1 MGLLN
6 LFRPKW
12 KHSDADVRIEAI
24 GGISD
29 ARTLAD
35 IVVADSEWF
44 VRHEAFAKLRSL
56 EPDQGHYAR
65 LMRES
70 NDEEIRRQ
78 GGKDH
83 DRRDRTRAGRQGGS
97 IPLRAR
103 CGRAPLGGA
112 SHGDLGKPRP
122 VEHLRGSHRARC
134 CRLHCRSN
142 F

>member
-29 ARTLAD
+29 PGTLAD

-70 NDEEIRRQ
+70 NDEEIRRKTVKIMTDVTELERVAKEDQ
-78 GGKDH
+78 YLYV
-83 DRRDRTRAGRQGGS
+83 RDAAEHRLDELRTGIWDKLAQ
-97 IPLRAR
+97 
-103 CGRAPLGGA
+103 
-112 SHGDLGKPRP
+112 
-122 VEHLRGSHRARC
+122 
-134 CRLHCRSN
+134 
-142 F
+142 